1 MKPLYIEIMK
11 NIKGIKAFFST
22 KHGASNGS
30 PYYHEEALK
39 KLGLEDK
46 ILAQPQQ
53 VHEAKIGII
62 GAQDC
67 RIIDEVGD
75 VVQAWNRDEAG
86 PVIEAW
92 SQGGKMVAENP
103 DLKSGTTG
111 GNQPDLTDPS
121 GIAAKQG
128 GNHIR
133 FPRTEGVITD
143 QKNILLTTVHAD
155 CLPVWLYDEEHHA
168 IGLVHAGWRG
178 TLAGIAPKAVKL
190 MQETYGSDPAK
201 MKAAIGP
208 GISLCCF
215 ETGPEVIE
223 AFRAHWDFADKYAET
238 AEQHFSNSNGSTVA
252 GYGSRNGGA
261 GTMPEAAG
269 KYYIDLKGINT
280 EELLQAG
287 LQLENIEISRHCT
300 HCEPETFAS
309 YRREGGTYMRMGA
322 GICLE

>member
-1 MKPLYIEIMK
+1 MKDLYIDILK
-11 NIKGIKAFFST
+11 NVNGIKAFFST

-30 PYYHEEALK
+30 PYYHQEALEQ
-39 KLGLEDK
+39 LGMEDK

-62 GAQDC
+62 GENDC
-67 RIIDEVGD
+67 RIIDEAGD
-75 VVQAWNRDEAG
+75 VIQAWSRGEEG

-103 DLKSGTTG
+103 ELADPAG
-111 GNQPDLTDPS
+111 G
-121 GIAAKQG
+121 AAGQAG
-128 GNHIR
+128 SHIR
-133 FPRTEGVITD
+133 FPRTDGVITD
-143 QKNILLTTVHAD
+143 VKGVLLTTVHAD

-190 MQETYGSDPAK
+190 MQENYGSDPAK

-208 GISLCCF
+208 GISMCCF

-223 AFRAHWDFADKYAET
+223 AFSEVWDFADYYAET
-238 AEQHFSNSNGSTVA
+238 AEEHFGDDEI
-252 GYGSRNGGA
+252 
-261 GTMPEAAG
+261 PESAEG

-280 EELLQAG
+280 EELLEAG

>member
-1 MKPLYIEIMK
+1 MTQLYIDILK

-30 PYYHEEALK
+30 PYYNRETLQQ
-39 KLGLEDK
+39 LGLEDK

-62 GAQDC
+62 SENDC
-67 RIIDEVGD
+67 RIIDEDGSII
-75 VVQAWNRDEAG
+75 QAWSRSEEGSN
-86 PVIEAW
+86 
-92 SQGGKMVAENP
+92 
-103 DLKSGTTG
+103 
-111 GNQPDLTDPS
+111 
-121 GIAAKQG
+121 
-128 GNHIR
+128 IR
-133 FPRTEGVITD
+133 FPRTDGVITD
-143 QKNILLTTVHAD
+143 QPGVLLTTVHAD
-155 CLPVWLYDEEHHA
+155 CLAIWFYDEEHHA

-201 MKAAIGP
+201 IKAAIGP
-208 GISLCCF
+208 GISQCCF

-223 AFRAHWDFADKYAET
+223 AFRVHWNFADKYAET
-238 AEQHFSNSNGSTVA
+238 AEQHFTRVNAIAGGHVQGNGQLRES
-252 GYGSRNGGA
+252 
-261 GTMPEAAG
+261 AAG
-269 KYYIDLKGINT
+269 KYYIDLKGINF

-287 LQLENIEISRHCT
+287 LKQENIEVSSHCT

>member
-1 MKPLYIEIMK
+1 MKPLYIDIMK
-11 NIKGIKAFFST
+11 DVKGIKAFFST
-22 KHGASNGS
+22 KYGASNGS
-30 PYYHEEALK
+30 PYYHEEALRE
-39 KLGLEDK
+39 LGMEDK
-46 ILAQPQQ
+46 MLAQPQQ
-53 VHEAKIGII
+53 VHEAKVGII
-62 GAQDC
+62 DKQEC
-67 RIIDEVGD
+67 RIVDEEGAVI
-75 VVQAWNRDEAG
+75 QAWNRDEAG

-103 DLKSGTTG
+103 E
-111 GNQPDLTDPS
+111 LTDPAGS
-121 GIAAKQG
+121 VDGHAK
-128 GNHIR
+128 NIR
-133 FPRTEGVITD
+133 FPRTDGVITN
-143 QKNILLTTVHAD
+143 QNGILLTTVHAD
-155 CLPVWLYDEEHHA
+155 CLPVWLYDEDNQA

-215 ETGPEVIE
+215 ETGPEVIA

-238 AEQHFSNSNGSTVA
+238 AEQHFGNAGAST
-252 GYGSRNGGA
+252 
-261 GTMPEAAG
+261 EAESSAG

-287 LQLENIEISRHCT
+287 LKLENIEISQHCT

>member
-1 MKPLYIEIMK
+1 MKPLYIDLME
-11 NIKGIKAFFST
+11 NEKGIKAFFST
-22 KHGASNGS
+22 KYGASNGS

-39 KLGLEDK
+39 QLGMEDK

-62 GAQDC
+62 GKQDC
-67 RIIDEVGD
+67 RIIDEEGCVI
-75 VVQAWNRDEAG
+75 QAWSRDEAG

-103 DLKSGTTG
+103 DLQADTTG
-111 GNQPDLTDPS
+111 DDRSGLADPS
-121 GIAAKQG
+121 GVAAGQA

-133 FPRTEGVITD
+133 FPRTDGVITD
-143 QKNILLTTVHAD
+143 RKNILLTTVHAD

-190 MQETYGSDPAK
+190 MHENYGSDPAK

-223 AFRAHWDFADKYAET
+223 AFRAHWDFADKYAEQ
-238 AEQHFSNSNGSTVA
+238 AEKRPDGN
-252 GYGSRNGGA
+252 
-261 GTMPEAAG
+261 AG
-269 KYYIDLKGINT
+269 KFYIDLKGINT

-287 LQLENIEISRHCT
+287 ILRENIEVSRHCT

>member
-1 MKPLYIEIMK
+1 MKQLYIDIMK
-11 NIKGIKAFFST
+11 NVKGIKAFFST

-30 PYYHEEALK
+30 PYYNEENLKQLALQ
-39 KLGLEDK
+39 DK
-46 ILAQPQQ
+46 ILVQPQQ

-62 GAQDC
+62 ATEDC
-67 RIIDEVGD
+67 RIIDEDGSVR
-75 VVQAWNRDEAG
+75 QAWGCEEEG

-92 SQGGKMVAENP
+92 MQGGGTVSGNP
-103 DLKSGTTG
+103 KLQGI
-111 GNQPDLTDPS
+111 PS
-121 GIAAKQG
+121 
-128 GNHIR
+128 IR
-133 FPRTEGVITD
+133 LPRTDGVITD
-143 QKNILLTTVHAD
+143 RKDVLLTTVHAD
-155 CLPVWLYDEEHHA
+155 CLPVWFYDEEHQA

-223 AFRAHWDFADKYAET
+223 AFRKEYDFADEFAEPKG
-238 AEQHFSNSNGSTVA
+238 E
-252 GYGSRNGGA
+252 
-261 GTMPEAAG
+261 
-269 KYYIDLKGINT
+269 KYYIDLKGIVN
-280 EELLQAG
+280 E
-287 LQLENIEISRHCT
+287 QLIRVGITTENIEISKHCT
-300 HCEPETFAS
+300 CCESEMFAS

>member
-1 MKPLYIEIMK
+1 MKTLYIDIMK
-11 NIKGIKAFFST
+11 NVKGVRAFFST

-30 PYYHEEALK
+30 PYYNEETLRALE
-39 KLGLEDK
+39 LTDK

-62 GAQDC
+62 GEQEC
-67 RIIDEVGD
+67 RIVDEEGEVI
-75 VVQAWNRDEAG
+75 QAWSCDEEG

-103 DLKSGTTG
+103 ELA
-111 GNQPDLTDPS
+111 DP
-121 GIAAKQG
+121 AAADSAADT
-128 GNHIR
+128 HIR
-133 FPRTEGVITD
+133 FPRTDGVITNRKD
-143 QKNILLTTVHAD
+143 VLLTTVHAD
-155 CLPVWLYDEEHHA
+155 CLPVWLYDEENQA

-190 MQETYGSDPAK
+190 MQEAYGSDPAK

-208 GISLCCF
+208 GISMCCF

-223 AFRAHWDFADKYAET
+223 AFRAHWDFADLYAET
-238 AEQHFSNSNGSTVA
+238 AEEHFGDEQITESA
-252 GYGSRNGGA
+252 
-261 GTMPEAAG
+261 EG

-280 EELLQAG
+280 EELLEAG
-287 LQLENIEISRHCT
+287 LELENIEISQHCT
-300 HCEPETFAS
+300 HCEPEMFAS

>member
-1 MKPLYIEIMK
+1 MKDLYIDILE
-11 NIKGIKAFFST
+11 NVKGIRAFFST

-30 PYYHEEALK
+30 PYYHKEALQQ
-39 KLGLEDK
+39 LGLEDK
-46 ILAQPQQ
+46 ILVQPQQ

-62 GAQDC
+62 GEQDC
-67 RIIDEVGD
+67 RIIDEAGD
-75 VVQAWNRDEAG
+75 VIQAWARDEEG

-92 SQGGKMVAENP
+92 SQGGKMVTENP
-103 DLKSGTTG
+103 ELAQLS
-111 GNQPDLTDPS
+111 
-121 GIAAKQG
+121 
-128 GNHIR
+128 HIR
-133 FPRTEGVITD
+133 FPRTDGAITN
-143 QKNILLTTVHAD
+143 QKGILLTTVHAD
-155 CLPVWLYDEEHHA
+155 CLPVWLYDEENQA

-190 MQETYGSDPAK
+190 MQETYGSDPAR

-208 GISLCCF
+208 GISMCCF

-223 AFRAHWDFADKYAET
+223 AFREHWDFADYYAET
-238 AEQHFSNSNGSTVA
+238 AEEHFGDDEI
-252 GYGSRNGGA
+252 
-261 GTMPEAAG
+261 PESAEG

-280 EELLQAG
+280 EELLEAG

>member
-1 MKPLYIEIMK
+1 MKPLYIDIMK
-11 NIKGIKAFFST
+11 KVKGVKAFFST
-22 KHGASNGS
+22 KYGASNGS
-30 PYYHEEALK
+30 PYYHEEALRE
-39 KLGLEDK
+39 LELEDK

-62 GAQDC
+62 GAEDC
-67 RIIDEVGD
+67 RIVDEEGD
-75 VVQAWNRDEAG
+75 VIQAWNRNESG
-86 PVIEAW
+86 PVIEVW

-103 DLKSGTTG
+103 ELA
-111 GNQPDLTDPS
+111 DPS
-121 GIAAKQG
+121 GITAEQVS
-128 GNHIR
+128 NHIR
-133 FPRTEGVITD
+133 FPRTDGVVTD
-143 QKNILLTTVHAD
+143 QKDILLTTVHAD
-155 CLPVWLYDEEHHA
+155 CLPVWLYDEENQA

-190 MQETYGSDPAK
+190 MQKTYGSDPAK

-223 AFRAHWDFADKYAET
+223 AFRAYWDFVDKYAEP
-238 AEQHFSNSNGSTVA
+238 AEN
-252 GYGSRNGGA
+252 RPGGVQ
-261 GTMPEAAG
+261 G

-287 LQLENIEISRHCT
+287 LKMENVEISDHCT

>member
-1 MKPLYIEIMK
+1 MKLYINILE
-11 NIKGIKAFFST
+11 NIKGVKAFFST

-30 PYYHEEALK
+30 PYYNEVTLQE
-39 KLGLEDK
+39 LELTDK

-53 VHEAKIGII
+53 VHEAKIGVI
-62 GAQDC
+62 GAEEC
-67 RIIDEVGD
+67 KIIDEDGKVI
-75 VVQAWNRDEAG
+75 QAWGRDEEG

-103 DLKSGTTG
+103 ELA
-111 GNQPDLTDPS
+111 DPAGS
-121 GIAAKQG
+121 VDGQTK
-128 GNHIR
+128 NIR
-133 FPRTEGVITD
+133 FPRTDGIITN
-143 QKNILLTTVHAD
+143 QKGILLTTVHAD
-155 CLPVWLYDEEHHA
+155 CLAVWLYDEEHRA

-208 GISLCCF
+208 GISMCCF

-223 AFRAHWDFADKYAET
+223 AFREEWEFADKYAES
-238 AEQHFSNSNGSTVA
+238 AEHRPDGV
-252 GYGSRNGGA
+252 
-261 GTMPEAAG
+261 PG
-269 KYYIDLKGINT
+269 KYYIDLKGINV

-287 LQLENIEISRHCT
+287 LMRENIELSQHCT

>member
-1 MKPLYIEIMK
+1 MKLYIDILE
-11 NIKGIKAFFST
+11 NVKGIKAFFST
-22 KHGASNGS
+22 KYGASNGS
-30 PYYHEEALK
+30 PYYHEGALRE
-39 KLGLEDK
+39 LGLEDK

-62 GAQDC
+62 GEQEC
-67 RIIDEVGD
+67 KITDEEGRVIQSWSCG
-75 VVQAWNRDEAG
+75 EAG

-103 DLKSGTTG
+103 ELA
-111 GNQPDLTDPS
+111 DPS
-121 GIAAKQG
+121 NTVGEQV
-128 GNHIR
+128 NRHIR
-133 FPRTEGVITD
+133 FPRTDGVITD
-143 QKNILLTTVHAD
+143 QKGILLTTVHAD
-155 CLPVWLYDEEHHA
+155 CLPVWLYDEEHQA

-201 MKAAIGP
+201 VKAAIGP

-223 AFRAHWDFADKYAET
+223 AFCAEWEFAGKYAEP
-238 AEQHFSNSNGSTVA
+238 AE
-252 GYGSRNGGA
+252 RRPGG
-261 GTMPEAAG
+261 AAG
-269 KYYIDLKGINT
+269 KYYIDLKGINV
-280 EELLQAG
+280 EELMLAG
-287 LQLENIEISRHCT
+287 LKPENIEISQHCT

-322 GICLE
+322 GICLAD

>member
-1 MKPLYIEIMK
+1 MKPLYIDIMK
-11 NIKGIKAFFST
+11 NVKDIKAFFST

-30 PYYHEEALK
+30 PYYHEGALRE
-39 KLGLEDK
+39 LGLEDK

-62 GAQDC
+62 GAEEC
-67 RIIDEVGD
+67 RIVDEEGCVI
-75 VVQAWNRDEAG
+75 QAWSRSEEG

-92 SQGGKMVAENP
+92 SQGGRMVAENP
-103 DLKSGTTG
+103 DLKSGAAGTE
-111 GNQPDLTDPS
+111 QPVLPGPS
-121 GIAAKQG
+121 GPATKQA
-128 GNHIR
+128 NRHIR
-133 FPRTEGVITD
+133 FPRTDGVITD

-178 TLAGIAPKAVKL
+178 TLAGIAPRAVKL
-190 MQETYGSDPAK
+190 MQENYGSDPAK

-223 AFRAHWDFADKYAET
+223 AFRAEWDFADKYAEP
-238 AEQHFSNSNGSTVA
+238 AE
-252 GYGSRNGGA
+252 RRPGG
-261 GTMPEAAG
+261 AAG

-280 EELLQAG
+280 EELLLAG
-287 LQLENIEISRHCT
+287 LKLENIEISDHCT

-322 GICLE
+322 GICLSD

>member
-1 MKPLYIEIMK
+1 MKDLYIDILK
-11 NIKGIKAFFST
+11 NVRGIKAFFST
-22 KHGASNGS
+22 KHGAGNGS
-30 PYYHEEALK
+30 PYYHKEVLEQ
-39 KLGLEDK
+39 LGLDDK
-46 ILAQPQQ
+46 ILVQPQQ
-53 VHEAKIGII
+53 VHEAKIAVI
-62 GAQDC
+62 GAEDC
-67 RIIDEVGD
+67 RIVDEAGD
-75 VVQAWNRDEAG
+75 VIQAWNRSEEG

-92 SQGGKMVAENP
+92 SQRGKMVSENP
-103 DLKSGTTG
+103 DLKNNGVARGESE
-111 GNQPDLTDPS
+111 LADPAVPS
-121 GIAAKQG
+121 AQQIQ
-128 GNHIR
+128 NSIR
-133 FPRTEGVITD
+133 FPRTDGAITD
-143 QKNILLTTVHAD
+143 QKGILLTTVHAD
-155 CLPVWLYDEEHHA
+155 CLPVWLYDEENQA

-208 GISLCCF
+208 GISMCCF

-223 AFRAHWDFADKYAET
+223 AFREVWDFADFYAET
-238 AEQHFSNSNGSTVA
+238 AEEHFGDDEA
-252 GYGSRNGGA
+252 
-261 GTMPEAAG
+261 PESAEG

-280 EELLQAG
+280 EELLEAG

>member
-1 MKPLYIEIMK
+1 MKQLYLNIME
-11 NIKGIKAFFST
+11 NVDGIKAFFST

-30 PYYHEEALK
+30 PYYNEETLQE
-39 KLGLEDK
+39 LDLTDV

-62 GAQDC
+62 GETEC
-67 RIIDEVGD
+67 RIIDEEDAEVM
-75 VVQAWNRDEAG
+75 AWNRGEPG
-86 PVIEAW
+86 PVIDVW
-92 SQGGKMVAENP
+92 MQGGAAVQPSP
-103 DLKSGTTG
+103 DAV
-111 GNQPDLTDPS
+111 
-121 GIAAKQG
+121 GISS
-128 GNHIR
+128 IR
-133 FPRTEGVITD
+133 FPRTDGVITN
-143 QKNILLTTVHAD
+143 QKDVLLTTVHAD
-155 CLPVWLYDEEHHA
+155 CLAVWFYDEEHHA

-190 MQETYGSDPAK
+190 MQKTYGSDPAK

-223 AFRAHWDFADKYAET
+223 AFRAEWDFADRFAQPAEK
-238 AEQHFSNSNGSTVA
+238 
-252 GYGSRNGGA
+252 RPGGR
-261 GTMPEAAG
+261 AG
-269 KYYIDLKGINT
+269 KYYIDLKGINK

-287 LQLENIEISRHCT
+287 LLNENIEISSHCT
-300 HCEPETFAS
+300 HCEPDTFAS